1 MALSLCHST
10 EVIKK
15 NSKPTASK
23 LSVLGQLCNLIP
35 PHLVCKLAR
44 ETGVA
49 SMTRSFSAWSHVV
62 SMLFAQLTHAIGLND
77 VCDALRLHSGPLS
90 ALRGATAPSRNNLSH
105 ANKRRDAA
113 LAEGLFWAVLEHLQ
127 KISPGFAAGG
137 RGQGLARRFRRVIH
151 VVDSSTIALIASC
164 IDWAQHRRRKAAAK
178 LHVRLDLH
186 SLLPRFVLVESAK
199 AADSIRAAEVCAG
212 VKPGE
217 IIIFDRAYVDFI
229 HLGVLND
236 DGVFWVTR
244 SKESLCFRVVKRL
257 PKATD
262 KRILSDELVV
272 LKNKDSRANY
282 PRPMRRVRALVEVEG
297 KEREMEFLTNNLQ
310 WSAGSVADLYRCRWQ
325 IEVFFKQIKQSL
337 QLCDFLGN
345 SANAVR
351 WQVWTALLLYAL
363 MRFLCVISRWNH
375 SFTKLFTLLR
385 AALWRKIDLWDL
397 LKFCGTAG
405 GHFRYL
411 ATPQNAY
418 LPGFAQ

>member
-1 MALSLCHST
+1 
-10 EVIKK
+10 VKK
-15 NSKPTASK
+15 RNSKPTASK

-35 PHLVCKLAR
+35 PHLVSKLAR
-44 ETGVA
+44 ETGVD
-49 SMTRSFSAWSHVV
+49 SMARSFSAWSHVV
-62 SMLFAQLTHAIGLND
+62 SMLFAQLTHAVGLND
-77 VCDALRLHSGPLS
+77 VCDALRLYSGPLS

-113 LAEGLFWAVLEHLQ
+113 LAERLFWSVLEHLQ
-127 KISPGFAAGG
+127 KLSPGFAVG
-137 RGQGLARRFRRVIH
+137 RRGKGLARRFRRVIH

-164 IDWAQHRRRKAAAK
+164 IDWAKHRRRKAAAK

-199 AADSIRAAEVCAG
+199 AADSIRAAELCAG

-217 IIIFDRAYVDFI
+217 IIIFDRAYVDFV

-236 DGVFWVTR
+236 EGVFWVTR
-244 SKESLCFRVVKRL
+244 SKESLCFGVVKRL
-257 PKATD
+257 PRATD

-272 LKNKDSRANY
+272 LENTASRANY
-282 PRPMRRVRALVEVEG
+282 PEPMRRIRALVQVDG
-297 KEREMEFLTNNLQ
+297 QEREMEFLTNNLQ
-310 WSAGSVADLYRCRWQ
+310 WSPASVADLYRCRWQ

-351 WQVWTALLLYAL
+351 WQVWTALLLYVL
-363 MRFLCVISRWNH
+363 MRFLSVISSWNH
-375 SFTKLFTLLR
+375 SFTRLFTLLR

-397 LKFCGTAG
+397 LSFCGTAG

-411 ATPQNAY
+411 ATPQDAY
-418 LPGFAQ
+418 FPGFA

>member
-1 MALSLCHST
+1 
-10 EVIKK
+10 VKK
-15 NSKPTASK
+15 RNTKPTASK
-23 LSVLGQLCNLIP
+23 LSVLRQLCNLIP
-35 PHLVCKLAR
+35 LHLVPKLAR
-44 ETGVA
+44 ETGVD
-49 SMTRSFSAWSHVV
+49 SMARTFSPWSHVV

-105 ANKRRDAA
+105 ANKRRDAI
-113 LAEGLFWAVLEHLQ
+113 LAERLFWTVLKHLQ
-127 KISPGFAAGG
+127 KLSPRFAAGR
-137 RGQGLARRFRRVIH
+137 RGIGLARRFRRVIH

-217 IIIFDRAYVDFI
+217 IVIFDRAYVDFI

-244 SKESLCFRVVKRL
+244 SKESLSFRLIKKL
-257 PKATD
+257 PKGTD
-262 KRILSDELVV
+262 KRILSDQLVV

-282 PRPMRRVRALVEVEG
+282 PKPMRRVRALVEVDGE
-297 KEREMEFLTNNLQ
+297 EREMEFLTNNLQ
-310 WSAGSVADLYRCRWQ
+310 WSPTSVADLYRCRWQ

-351 WQVWTALLLYAL
+351 WQVWTALLLYVL
-363 MRFLCVISRWNH
+363 MRFLCVMSSWSH
-375 SFTKLFTLLR
+375 SFTRLFTLLR
-385 AALWRKIDLWDL
+385 ATLWRKIDLWDL
-397 LKFCGTAG
+397 LRFCGTAG

-411 ATPQNAY
+411 ATPQSAY
-418 LPGFAQ
+418 LPGFA

>member
-1 MALSLCHST
+1 M
-10 EVIKK
+10 IKR
-15 NSKPTASK
+15 NTRPSASK
-23 LSVLGQLCNLIP
+23 LTVLRQLCNLIP
-35 PHLVCKLAR
+35 PHLVPKLAR
-44 ETGVA
+44 KTGVD
-49 SMTRSFSAWSHVV
+49 SMARSFSAWSHVV

-77 VCDALRLHSGPLS
+77 VCDALRLHSAPPS
-90 ALRGATAPSRNNLSH
+90 ALRGATPPSRNNLSH

-113 LAEGLFWAVLEHLQ
+113 LAEGLFWAVLDHLQ
-127 KISPGFAAGG
+127 KLSPGFAAGR
-137 RGQGLARRFRRVIH
+137 RGKGLTRRFRRVIH

-199 AADSIRAAEVCAG
+199 AADSIRAAEACAG

-217 IIIFDRAYVDFI
+217 IVIFDRAYVDFV
-229 HLGVLND
+229 HLGVLNE

-244 SKESLCFRVVKRL
+244 SKESLSFRVVKKL
-257 PKATD
+257 PKSAD
-262 KRILSDELVV
+262 KRILSDELVL

-282 PRPMRRVRALVEVEG
+282 PQPIRRVRALVEVDG
-297 KEREMEFLTNNLQ
+297 QEREMEFLTNNIH

-351 WQVWTALLLYAL
+351 WQVWTALLLYVL
-363 MRFLCVISRWNH
+363 MRFLTVMSSWSH
-375 SFTKLFTLLR
+375 SFTRLFTLLR
-385 AALWRKIDLWDL
+385 AALWRKINLWDL
-397 LKFCGTAG
+397 LRFCGTAG

-411 ATPQNAY
+411 ATPQHAY
-418 LPGFAQ
+418 FPGFA

>member
-1 MALSLCHST
+1 MKRNT
-10 EVIKK
+10 
-15 NSKPTASK
+15 KPTASK

-35 PHLVCKLAR
+35 PHLISKLAR

-49 SMTRSFSAWSHVV
+49 SMARTFSPWSHVV
-62 SMLFAQLTHAIGLND
+62 CMLFAQLTHAIGLND
-77 VCDALRLHSGPLS
+77 VCDALGLHSGPLS
-90 ALRGATAPSRNNLSH
+90 ALRGASAPSRNNLSH

-113 LAEGLFWAVLEHLQ
+113 LAERLFWSVLDHLQ
-127 KISPGFAAGG
+127 KLSPGFAAGR
-137 RGQGLARRFRRVIH
+137 RGKGLARRFRRVIH

-212 VKPGE
+212 VKSGE
-217 IIIFDRAYVDFI
+217 IVIFDRAYVDFM
-229 HLGVLND
+229 HLGVLNT

-244 SKESLCFRVVKRL
+244 SKETLCFGVVKKL
-257 PKATD
+257 PKTTD

-272 LKNKDSRANY
+272 LKNKNSRANY
-282 PRPMRRVRALVEVEG
+282 PEAMRRVRALVEVDG

-310 WSAGSVADLYRCRWQ
+310 WSPASVADLYRCRWQ

-351 WQVWTALLLYAL
+351 WQVWTALLLYVL
-363 MRFLCVISRWNH
+363 MRFLWVISSWSH
-375 SFTKLFTLLR
+375 SFTRLFTLLR

-397 LKFCGTAG
+397 LRFCGTAG

-411 ATPQNAY
+411 ATPENAY
-418 LPGFAQ
+418 FPGFA

>member
-1 MALSLCHST
+1 MQKRNT
-10 EVIKK
+10 
-15 NSKPTASK
+15 KPTASK
-23 LSVLGQLCNLIP
+23 LTVLRQLCNLIP
-35 PHLVCKLAR
+35 THLVPRLAR
-44 ETGVA
+44 ETGVD
-49 SMTRSFSAWSHVV
+49 SMARTFSPWSHVV

-113 LAEGLFWAVLEHLQ
+113 LAERLFWTVLDHLQ
-127 KISPGFAAGG
+127 KLSPGFAAGR
-137 RGQGLARRFRRVIH
+137 RGKGLARRFRRVIH

-217 IIIFDRAYVDFI
+217 IVIFDRAYVDFI
-229 HLGVLND
+229 HLGVLNG

-244 SKESLCFRVVKRL
+244 SKEALCFRVVKKL

-262 KRILSDELVV
+262 KRILNDELVR

-282 PRPMRRVRALVEVEG
+282 PEAMRRVRALVEVDG
-297 KEREMEFLTNNLQ
+297 QEREMEFLTNNLQ
-310 WSAGSVADLYRCRWQ
+310 WSATSVADLYRCRWQ

-351 WQVWTALLLYAL
+351 WQVWTALLLYVL
-363 MRFLCVISRWNH
+363 MRFLCVMSSWSH
-375 SFTKLFTLLR
+375 SFTRLFTLLR
-385 AALWRKIDLWDL
+385 ATLWRKIDLWDL
-397 LKFCGTAG
+397 LRFCGTAS

-418 LPGFAQ
+418 LPGFA

>member
-1 MALSLCHST
+1 
-10 EVIKK
+10 VKK
-15 NSKPTASK
+15 NTKPTASK
-23 LSVLGQLCNLIP
+23 LSVLRQLCNLIP
-35 PHLVCKLAR
+35 PHLVPKLAR
-44 ETGVA
+44 ETGVD
-49 SMTRSFSAWSHVV
+49 SMARSFSPWSHVA

-113 LAEGLFWAVLEHLQ
+113 LAERLFWTVLDHLQ
-127 KISPGFAAGG
+127 KLSPGFGAGR
-137 RGQGLARRFRRVIH
+137 RGKGLARRFRRVIH

-229 HLGVLND
+229 HLGVLNGD
-236 DGVFWVTR
+236 RVFWVTR
-244 SKESLCFRVVKRL
+244 SKESLCFRVIKRL
-257 PKATD
+257 PKAAD

-282 PRPMRRVRALVEVEG
+282 PEAMRRVRALVEVDG
-297 KEREMEFLTNNLQ
+297 KEREMEFLTNNLS
-310 WSAGSVADLYRCRWQ
+310 WSATSVADLYRCRWQ

-351 WQVWTALLLYAL
+351 WQVWTALLLYVL
-363 MRFLCVISRWNH
+363 MRFLCVMSSWSH
-375 SFTKLFTLLR
+375 SFTRLFTLLR
-385 AALWRKIDLWDL
+385 ATLWSKIDLWDL
-397 LKFCGTAG
+397 LRFCGIAG

-411 ATPQNAY
+411 ATPQSAY
-418 LPGFAQ
+418 FPGFAQ